1 MKASSIRAQGV
12 RAACLGLVA
21 LVVLGASAAG
31 AAGDPDFGAVPWVA
45 LDCAPGGDPVGDESP
60 SQVDIVG
67 DAAHPATYYAYDAK
81 YLYFRYRLDANP
93 AIKGGYSEGIWSAL
107 MQVPAGNARQYQY
120 EIAVNGKSDDLE
132 LWANTSARDLA
143 FTPNFNDPA
152 ETLLFGQGV
161 NAANGS
167 TVNSTPLVRSVP
179 ADSAFG
185 GSADYFLDFAMP
197 ISVLVANGAVA
208 GAGDLP
214 MSLFAPATSSTVN
227 NFNKDHLECGFLGDA
242 AFLPS
247 GNLSVTAT
255 LEPDNAAPNVTT
267 SAGYSITVH
276 NDGPAPVKGLVIDGS
291 ALPDWMGNVSAVVSS
306 GATVDSLNP
315 LKVEV
320 PFVAAG
326 STVTVHLTFDAQPTC
341 KDDDFTWSITASA
354 ANAAPVTYG
363 ATLAI
368 DRNVHETCD
377 GVDNDCD
384 GKVDG
389 DATCDDGNACTV
401 DSCHGTGGCT
411 HEAIAGCQPCT
422 TASDCDSGNAC
433 TTETCDA
440 GRCVY
445 QPISGCQPCATAS
458 DCTDGNACT
467 TESCNAGRCAYDT
480 IAGCQ
485 PCTTASDCND
495 RNACTTES
503 CNAGRCAHDTIG
515 GCEPCTTVSDCDDG
529 NACTTETCNAGRCG
543 HAVVADCTPSP
554 TKPVEICGDCIDND
568 GDGLVDWEDPDCCEQ
583 LIAMQPQRVMLKRPT
598 AKGRNRMR
606 VKAIYSYFTP
616 VGFDPNQHDTSL
628 QISDGAGQVVCA
640 TVPAGHWMRPTPR
653 RFSFCDK
660 DGTFAGGLR
669 DGRFVK
675 RKSGRVIFRAV
686 SRKFPNRPIDGT
698 SVRITVRVGNQ
709 CSQSTMGL
717 RAKKKALVYP

>member
-45 LDCAPGGDPVGDESP
+45 LDCALGGDPVGDESP

-81 YLYFRYRLDANP
+81 YLYFRYRLDTNP
-93 AIKGGYSEGIWSAL
+93 VSKGGYTEGIWSAL

-368 DRNVHETCD
+368 NRSVRETCD

-411 HEAIAGCQPCT
+411 HEAIDGCQPCT
-422 TASDCDSGNAC
+422 TASDCTDGNAC
-433 TTETCDA
+433 TTESCNA

-458 DCTDGNACT
+458 DCT
-467 TESCNAGRCAYDT
+467 
-480 IAGCQ
+480 
-485 PCTTASDCND
+485 
-495 RNACTTES
+495 
-503 CNAGRCAHDTIG
+503 
-515 GCEPCTTVSDCDDG
+515 DG

-686 SRKFPNRPIDGT
+686 SRKFPNRPLDGT
-698 SVRITVRVGNQ
+698 SVKITVRVGNQ